1 MVFWDILLALGAHFR
16 VTGLLIVWQIFM
28 MMYIVLLFLMWIIIP
43 VTLVLTIFVASA
55 AVDST
60 SALSSSSYGVSYGTG
75 SITAVNSAV
84 AGYSIAAAAVSI
96 LCLVFAV
103 ILPIVYIYFWIVVNN
118 LRREFSRPAPQPT
131 AIAPYPQ
138 TMYY

>member
-60 SALSSSSYGVSYGTG
+60 SALSSSYGVSYGTG
-75 SITAVNSAV
+75 SITTVNSAV